1 MDTFKI
7 NTLILNIDAV
17 LLKRFN
23 LKNEIIKLLDVFF
36 SFYIIQV
43 QIVHKKIPSRNKIE
57 FLIVDSIG

>member
-23 LKNEIIKLLDVFF
+23 LKNEIIKFLDVFF

-43 QIVHKKIPSRNKIE
+43 QIVHKKN
-57 FLIVDSIG
+57 SIQE